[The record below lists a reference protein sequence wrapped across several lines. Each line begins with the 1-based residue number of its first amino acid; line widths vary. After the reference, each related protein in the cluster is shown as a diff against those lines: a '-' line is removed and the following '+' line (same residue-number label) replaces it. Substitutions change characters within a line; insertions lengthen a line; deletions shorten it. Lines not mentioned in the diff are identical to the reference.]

1 MRTTHCVLSGTLTGV
16 TRALRIT
23 PGAILIIE
31 TQGHVLP
38 QAGQENNRT
47 SLVDSGVALN
57 LLHPVSALSE

>member
-1 MRTTHCVLSGTLTGV
+1 MRSTHCFLSGTLTGV

-23 PGAILIIE
+23 PGAILIID

-47 SLVDSGVALN
+47 SLVDSSFALS
-57 LLHPVSALSE
+57 LPHPVSALSE